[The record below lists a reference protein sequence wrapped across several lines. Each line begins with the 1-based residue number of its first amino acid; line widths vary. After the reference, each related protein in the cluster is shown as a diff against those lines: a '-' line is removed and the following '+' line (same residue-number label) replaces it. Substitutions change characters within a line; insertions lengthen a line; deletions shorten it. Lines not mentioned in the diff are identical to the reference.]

1 VRFEKRYMIEY
12 HVLREIQNNT
22 KITQRS
28 LAESLDISLGKANYV
43 LSGLIDKGI
52 IKAKKLKNNPDKI
65 RWQYILTPQGVKDK
79 VQITKDYLKR
89 RLTEYEQIQKEI
101 EALRLEVDKEKIV
114 KT

>member
-1 VRFEKRYMIEY
+1 MIEY

-28 LAESLDISLGKANYV
+28 LAESLNISLGKANYV

-52 IKAKKLKNNPDKI
+52 IKARKLKNNPDKI

-101 EALRLEVDKEKIV
+101 EALKLEVDKEKSV
-114 KT
+114 SA